1 MRWFRSNVQLGARL
15 ALIALA
21 LQLVLTFG
29 HIDTLALTR
38 SHSTQSLTAAQSDGA
53 GTGGSQ
59 NGLADDFCPTCAL
72 IQMSAISTPS
82 VAPVLPLPISAEF
95 VTLRPAAQLA
105 LDTAAYFQAKAR
117 APPLV

>member
-29 HIDTLALTR
+29 HVDALALTR
-38 SHSTQSLTAAQSDGA
+38 GNSTQSLSAVQPGGS
-53 GTGGSQ
+53 GTGDSK

-72 IQMSAISTPS
+72 IQMSAVSTPS
-82 VAPVLPLPISAEF
+82 VAPVLPLPVSADF
-95 VTLRPAAQLA
+95 VTLRPGVQLA
-105 LDTAAYFQAKAR
+105 LDAAGHVQAKAR